1 MIIFWLSQDSSV
13 TPPVCLTAFAA
24 AAIAKSPPMATGF
37 TAWRLAKGL
46 YIVPLLFAYTPFLNA
61 DLWTDFQIAFFAAF
75 GIYALAAASELWMEA
90 RLPIPMAVLLAAT
103 GAALLWPTS
112 MWINFAGLAIFLA
125 IFAHNIWQDRR
136 ASRVAIHA

>member
-1 MIIFWLSQDSSV
+1 
-13 TPPVCLTAFAA
+13 
-24 AAIAKSPPMATGF
+24 MATGF

-46 YIVPLLFAYTPFLNA
+46 YIVPLLFAYTPFLNT

-90 RLPIPMAVLLAAT
+90 RLPIPMAILLAAT

-136 ASRVAIHA
+136 ATRVAAHA